1 MRSKKVALIAN
12 EEILNMF
19 REIISDIKNAV

>member
-1 MRSKKVALIAN
+1 MRSKKVVLIAN

-19 REIISDIKNAV
+19 REIFSDIKNAV